1 MIARQFRNKDGGV
14 ILFLYL
20 ATIAVW
26 GTSWLGIQFQLG
38 TVSPAAS
45 VTYRFILSAVIML
58 VLCWAMRRRPRFTL
72 RQHAR
77 AALQGLLLFS
87 TNYYLIYEGSRF
99 LPSGLVAVIFACV
112 VIMNIAGTA
121 ILFGQPVGRRT
132 LLGAAL
138 GMAGIAAVFWP
149 EIAAFDLS
157 REGSLGLLLCLL
169 GTLSASL
176 GMLTSAA
183 NQRRGMPVLETNSAG
198 MAYGALFM
206 ALYTLAA
213 GERFGFELS
222 AGYVLSLVFLA
233 VFATVIGFWSYLTLV
248 GRIGADRAG
257 YVTVVFPIVAL
268 LLSTWFEDFHWT
280 PLALAGVALVV
291 LGNGFILIK
300 TRQRKPL
307 PAV

>member
-1 MIARQFRNKDGGV
+1 MIH
-14 ILFLYL
+14 FLYL
-20 ATIAVW
+20 VTIAVW
-26 GTSWLGIQFQLG
+26 GTSWLAIQFQLG
-38 TVSPAAS
+38 IVSPAAS
-45 VTYRFILSAVIML
+45 VTYRFVLSAVIML
-58 VLCWAMRRRPRFTL
+58 ALCWVMRRRTRFTAA
-72 RQHAR
+72 QHGR

-121 ILFGQPVGRRT
+121 ILFGEPVGRRT
-132 LLGAAL
+132 LVGAGLGL
-138 GMAGIAAVFWP
+138 AGITAVFWP

-157 REGSLGLLLCLL
+157 REGSVGLLLCLL

-183 NQRRGMPVLETNSAG
+183 NQRRGMPVLETNSVG

-222 AGYVLSLVFLA
+222 AAYVLSLVFLA

-280 PLALAGVALVV
+280 PLSLAGVALVM

-300 TRQRKPL
+300 ARERKPL

>member
-1 MIARQFRNKDGGV
+1 LIA
-14 ILFLYL
+14 FLYL
-20 ATIAVW
+20 LTIAVW

-38 TVSPAAS
+38 TVAPAAS
-45 VTYRFILSAVIML
+45 VTYRFILSAAIML
-58 VLCWAMRRRPRFTL
+58 ALCWVMRRRTRFTL
-72 RQHAR
+72 PQHGR

-99 LPSGLVAVIFACV
+99 LPSGLVAVVFACV

-121 ILFGQPVGRRT
+121 LLFGQPVGRRT

-138 GMAGIAAVFWP
+138 GLAGITAVFWP
-149 EIAAFDLS
+149 EIAAFDLG
-157 REGSLGLLLCLL
+157 RDGSLGLLLCLL

-183 NQRRGMPVLETNSAG
+183 NQRRGMPVLETNAAG

-222 AGYVLSLVFLA
+222 AGYVLSLLFLA
-233 VFATVIGFWSYLTLV
+233 LFATVIGFWSYLTLV

-257 YVTVVFPIVAL
+257 YVTVLFPIVAL
-268 LLSTWFEDFHWT
+268 LLSTWFEGFRWT
-280 PLALAGVALVV
+280 PLAVAGVALVV
-291 LGNGFILIK
+291 LGNGFML
-300 TRQRKPL
+300 TRLGGRKPL
-307 PAV
+307 AAAIGQP